1 MTLPLSLLPSRLKKY
16 QKIANPDQILRGD
29 NLLQWSSILFGWGGW
44 GGGERESFPA
54 LMNFLAL
61 ENQIL
66 FLYTL
71 SILGLKEKIY

>member
-29 NLLQWSSILFGWGGW
+29 NLLQWSSILFGWGG
-44 GGGERESFPA
+44 GGGERESFSA